1 MNKIQALFMGF
12 AAAAGTGG
20 IAAYNGL
27 FDSPVEP
34 TVEVGQ
40 ATPAKIAETP
50 VAVAKVDPAAS
61 GAEAVKPAAP
71 ASLSAIEPVPPVFGL
86 LRAEPD
92 GSLLVAGQ
100 GAPGSEIEL
109 LSAANLLGK
118 TKAQANGDFAIV
130 LDDPLKPGD
139 YSLVLRATNPDGK
152 SATSVETAI
161 VSIPDQPN
169 GQVLALVEEPGKPS
183 RIITTPQAAK
193 PEEVAAVTAEPLPAA
208 PVEQEQAA
216 TPADPA
222 EAAVAPAIAPE
233 ATPAGEPAEP
243 EAPVAEPTKTEA
255 PTVTLVPEI
264 VVEAVEIEGR
274 KIFVA
279 GKADKGSTVRLY
291 ANDVLLGD
299 AIADDSGRFL
309 LETERDLP
317 VGDYI
322 VKADSLDTDGITVL
336 ARAAVPF
343 KREEGEAV
351 AAVATPQAQVPASQA
366 DAAVADPQ
374 RAAPAEPQAQ
384 TSDTTAPALTKV
396 DSSVIIRRGDTLW
409 QISRRIYG
417 RGVRYSTI
425 YLANKDQVVNPN
437 RIWPGQ
443 VMMIPGKTV
452 EGEAADMAEVEK
464 RKSETQNE

>member
-130 LDDPLKPGD
+130 LNDPLKPGD

-322 VKADSLDTDGITVL
+322 VKADSLDTDGVTVL

-351 AAVATPQAQVPASQA
+351 AAVATPQAQAPASQA
-366 DAAVADPQ
+366 DVAVADPQ

-384 TSDTTAPALTKV
+384 TSDTTAPALTNV